1 MNDLQNK
8 ISEQESRKKL
18 LGSLLKGVVMDMN
31 KKPKRKTT
39 KKQVSDAKKEALDA
53 VLCALRDH
61 KRNIPNEWVNGF
73 NSAISIVGRM
83 VEEQS
88 Q

>member
-8 ISEQESRKKL
+8 ISEQESRKKFL
-18 LGSLLKGVVMDMN
+18 SSLLKEAVLDV
-31 KKPKRKTT
+31 KKTKRKTT

>member
-8 ISEQESRKKL
+8 ISEQESRKKF
-18 LGSLLKGVVMDMN
+18 LGSLLKETVMDMN

-39 KKQVSDAKKEALDA
+39 KKQVSDAKKQTLDA

-61 KRNIPNEWVNGF
+61 KRNIPNEWVSGF

>member
-1 MNDLQNK
+1 MNDLQNR
-8 ISEQESRKKL
+8 INEQENRKKFL
-18 LGSLLKGVVMDMN
+18 SSLLKEAVLDV
-31 KKPKRKTT
+31 KKQKRKTT
-39 KKQVSDAKKEALDA
+39 RRQVVDAKKEALDA

>member
-1 MNDLQNK
+1 MIDLQNK
-8 ISEQESRKKL
+8 ISEQESRKKFL
-18 LGSLLKGVVMDMN
+18 SSLLKEAVSDM

-39 KKQVSDAKKEALDA
+39 KKQVSDAKKETLDA

-61 KRNIPNEWVNGF
+61 KRNIPNDWLNGF

-88 Q
+88 K

>member
-1 MNDLQNK
+1 MNDLQNR
-8 ISEQESRKKL
+8 ISEQENRKKFL
-18 LGSLLKGVVMDMN
+18 SSLLKEAVLDV
-31 KKPKRKTT
+31 KKQKRKTT
-39 KKQVSDAKKEALDA
+39 RRQVSDAKKEALDA